1 MKNIL
6 LKSIKTLAFL
16 VVVLSALQLNAQRR
30 FTPLATSDF
39 NLTLQNDVQTADNV
53 LEFDLYL
60 LDTDALQPFEMA
72 AVQAGILVNPGIYN
86 GGTIT
91 ISIVP
96 ASSGLSNPA
105 QAPTSVVWSQ
115 VQNTIK
121 LTPRP
126 APGAGSGSVIST
138 SGFGTRICRLRITNT
153 VAFTASSQAN
163 LTFNFTTSPYPT
175 KVSQYIAGTNTVLVC
190 NASNSFS
197 NLANIVLNPPSA
209 PATTTWTG
217 AIDTDWFK
225 AGNWTDGVPGAI
237 TQVTV
242 PGGLVNYPT
251 LVSAA
256 TIAGITLNNG
266 ASFIGSEFLTTG
278 SALVKRDIIN
288 TNFHFISSPVASTTF
303 GSVFP
308 LNQTEVW
315 AREYNETTGDW
326 DNLTIADFLS
336 VGKGYSVQMNQPQT
350 ALFAGVLNSAP
361 VTATLAKLNPGAD
374 ANRVGWN
381 LLGNSFTSAIDWDLT
396 DHSAIDGSV
405 YVWNGSQY
413 VSWNGTTGALTDGL
427 IPAEN
432 GFFAK
437 TVVNGATL
445 SIPLTSR
452 VHSSVGLYKSSVAD
466 LLELTAQGNSFS
478 DKAFVHFNDQA
489 TAGFDNQ
496 YDAYKLFG
504 NENTPQLYSMIS
516 GDVLSINEL
525 PMTGNEVVDLGFKC
539 NTTGV
544 YSVTATGV
552 DNFASTIPVYLQDLK
567 LNIQHDLRINP
578 VYSFSYEA
586 GEPENRFKLSF
597 LNVTGIRDMVT
608 AGIKVYSF
616 DKTVTIENANLLTGE
631 ISIYDMTGRVLL
643 SQKLTGQARTNIP
656 LQVTTGMYLVKVLLS
671 NGPVTAKVHIQ

>member
-60 LDTDALQPFEMA
+60 LDTDASQTFEMA

-175 KVSQYIAGTNTVLVC
+175 KVSQYIAGFNTVLVC

-197 NLANIVLNPPSA
+197 NLANIVLNPPA
-209 PATTTWTG
+209 TPTTTTWTG

-288 TNFHFISSPVASTTF
+288 SNFHFISSPVASTTF

-361 VTATLAKLNPGAD
+361 VTATLAKLNPGVD
-374 ANRVGWN
+374 PNRVGWN
-381 LLGNSFTSAIDWDLT
+381 LLGNPFTSAIDWDLT

-437 TVVNGATL
+437 TAVNGATMT
-445 SIPLTSR
+445 IPLTSR
-452 VHSSVGLYKSSVAD
+452 VHSSVGLYKSSVAN
-466 LLELTAQGNSFS
+466 LIELTAQGNSFS

-504 NENTPQLYSMIS
+504 NENTPQLYSMIT

-525 PMTGNEVVDLGFKC
+525 PMVGNEVVDLGFKC

-544 YSVTATGV
+544 YSISALGT
-552 DNFASTIPVYLQDLK
+552 DNFSSNVPVYLQDLK
-567 LNIQHDLRINP
+567 LNIQHDLRLNP

-597 LNVTGIRDMVT
+597 LDVTGIKDQVT
-608 AGIKVYSF
+608 TGIKVYSF

-631 ISIYDMTGRVLL
+631 ISIYDLTGRKLL

-656 LQVTTGMYLVKVLLS
+656 LQVTTGMYLVKVLLA
-671 NGPVTAKVHIQ
+671 NGPVTTKVHIQ